1 MFAAKTLLPA
11 DYRTM
16 MIYLFILQVDSNIRD
31 LVGSESV
38 VMQNLHR
45 QYGKTTAVQNISLAI
60 AKGECFG
67 LLGVNGAG
75 KTTTFNMMT
84 GDTVMTSGKG
94 FLYGYDVTKD
104 LRSAQ
109 KFIGYCPQFDALIGG
124 HLNRFL
130 LYPVIGP

>member
-1 MFAAKTLLPA
+1 MDDNL
-11 DYRTM
+11 
-16 MIYLFILQVDSNIRD
+16 SS
-31 LVGSESV
+31 LVESESV

-45 QYGKTTAVQNISLAI
+45 QFGKTTAVQNLSLAI

-84 GDTVMTSGKG
+84 GDMAMTSGKG
-94 FLYGYDVTKD
+94 YLYGNDVTKN

-109 KFIGYCPQFDALIGG
+109 KFIGYCPQFDAHIGEHLI
-124 HLNRFL
+124 
-130 LYPVIGP
+130 